1 MTQDEIIEMAE
12 QSNLLDVID
21 SFHYD
26 TKNWVEEAIA
36 FAKLVAAKEREA
48 CAKVVEPS
56 ADHRENFND
65 YLGGEESIA
74 LLDNLASLIRA
85 RGEQA

>member
-1 MTQDEIIEMAE
+1 MIQDEIIEMARKTKMPFFWGTGE
-12 QSNLLDVID
+12 VANLHKLE
-21 SFHYD
+21 H
-26 TKNWVEEAIA
+26 

-85 RGEQA
+85 RGNQA